1 MEYVQAGVLST
12 IAALLKAMEEGRR
25 GIGVRTDLAAGAAIG
40 RRHKGGP
47 NEKGAPFLVERTP
60 DRSAE
65 ERIERGNGE
74 AKEEREGKKDGWIT
88 RTEK

>member
-12 IAALLKAMEEGRR
+12 IAALLKAMEEGR
-25 GIGVRTDLAAGAAIG
+25 IGVRTDLAAGGAAIG
-40 RRHKGGP
+40 RRQKGPP
-47 NEKGAPFLVERTP
+47 NENGAPFPVEGTP

-74 AKEEREGKKDGWIT
+74 AKEEKEVKKDGWIT

>member
-12 IAALLKAMEEGRR
+12 IAALLKAMEEGR
-25 GIGVRTDLAAGAAIG
+25 IGVRTDLAAGAAIG
-40 RRHKGGP
+40 RRQKGPP
-47 NEKGAPFLVERTP
+47 NENGAPFPVEGTP

-74 AKEEREGKKDGWIT
+74 AKEEKEGKKDGRIT